1 MSGFEGAYGGGGGGG
16 GGVEGGGEG
25 EGGAKVYNIDG
36 EILTEVDVGD
46 DPIPDDE
53 SVWSDMPEDNVE
65 EVIEGE
71 DGENQAKDAELLN
84 IEDLSIYTFNGH
96 TRSVHCIGL
105 HPVDSSIVIT
115 GGEDDK
121 AFIWSWKKDG
131 SRATDIVQLHEL
143 SGHRDTVTAV
153 GFNFDGTLALT
164 AAYDGTVRIWDSISG
179 ECKHILEGPEEIDW
193 ASWHSKGNAVI
204 AGSNDGTVWM
214 WLAMNGQCLQVFAGH
229 DGGVSAGVFSNDGK
243 FVVSG
248 GDDGT
253 VRVWAP
259 KTGQC
264 KHVFEGHVGHEGTVT
279 CIKSSVDGDLLLSGS
294 IDGKVRLYQISGKR
308 LLLTMNH
315 FTIPDG
321 GGAQTESFDES
332 NMSVESV
339 GFCNTPNLSLVAS
352 GGIDGNLRI
361 WDSNTGAMRCENQ
374 HKDSIISLQWHE
386 TMPIVATACRD
397 RCLRL
402 FDARTG
408 DMLLEL
414 SGHRDAVL
422 AFSMKTLA
430 EPVEVDGRLYTDVVV
445 TASDDHSCKIFYF
458 NTTN

>member
-1 MSGFEGAYGGGGGGG
+1 MSGFESASGGGGAGD
-16 GGVEGGGEG
+16 EP
-25 EGGAKVYNIDG
+25 GAKVYNIDG

-65 EVIEGE
+65 EIVDDE
-71 DGENQAKDAELLN
+71 DGFNKASSEMLN

-96 TRSVHCIGL
+96 TRSVHCIAL

-131 SRATDIVQLHEL
+131 LRATDIVVLHEL

-153 GFNFDGTLALT
+153 GFNFDGTMALT
-164 AAYDGTVRIWDSISG
+164 AAYDGTVRIWDTASG
-179 ECKHILEGPEEIDW
+179 ECKQILEGPEEIDW
-193 ASWHSKGNAVI
+193 AYWHSKGNAVI
-204 AGSNDGTVWM
+204 AGSTDGTVWM

-229 DGGVSAGVFSNDGK
+229 DGGVSAGAFTNDGK

-279 CIKSSVDGDLLLSGS
+279 CIKSSVDGDLMLTGA

-308 LLLTMNH
+308 VLLTMNH

-321 GGAQTESFDES
+321 ANDTFDES

-339 GFCNTPNLSLVAS
+339 GFCNTPNMPLVAS

-397 RCLRL
+397 RSLRL
-402 FDARTG
+402 IDARTG
-408 DMLLEL
+408 DILLDL
-414 SGHRDAVL
+414 TGHRDAVL
-422 AFSMKTLA
+422 AFTMKTLA

-445 TASDDHSCKIFYF
+445 TTSDDHSCKVYYF